1 MKPRLYPENE
11 TNFESNGLGPLSDAL
26 ACTVEENRNGAFE
39 LSMEYPV
46 TGVLF
51 DELKHGSII
60 FAPPNDS
67 SEPQPFRVYGKS
79 TPLSGVVTVRAKH
92 ISYQLSHIPVS
103 PFTAGSCAAAL
114 QGLKTNAVEPCPF
127 DFWTDKETIATF
139 AVTEPASARSLLG
152 GVAGSVLD
160 VYGGEYEFDRYTV
173 KLHKARGHDSGVVIA
188 YGKNLVDIDQEES
201 IENTITGVYP
211 YYKDTDGNVL
221 ELPEKVVSS
230 ASAHN
235 FPYPR
240 TVPLDCSQEWQETPS
255 VEQLRAYASAY
266 VEKEG
271 IGVPSVSLK
280 VSFVPLWQTE
290 EYKAIAPAERLNLCD
305 IATVRFEKLGVNAR
319 AKVVQTVYDVLAGR
333 YESITLGEAST
344 NLADTIVAQDK
355 AINAKADTSDLEA
368 AAANA
373 SAWIT
378 GNKGG
383 YVVLRRNADGQPYE
397 LLIMDKPTIE
407 EATKV
412 WRFNKSGLG
421 YSSTGYNGTYGLAMT
436 QDGQIVADYIT
447 TGTLSANL
455 LRAGVLQDKTGKVF
469 KLDLDAG
476 TLDANFTSLQVSGKT
491 PEQIAAE
498 QAKEAA
504 AAAEKAAK
512 EAAAADLKEYQ
523 AAVEKTVQ
531 DLQGQIDGNITTWFY
546 PYAPTAENKP
556 ASDWTTE
563 TEREAHAGDL
573 FYNTDQASGKAYRW
587 AIVGDVWQW
596 LLLEDTDVAKAL
608 ANAKTAQDT
617 ADGKRRTFIS
627 TPVPPYD
634 VGDLWTQGDAGEL
647 LVCTTAKASGAAFA
661 AGDWASAAD
670 YTAQAAEAGRNL
682 ISNSA
687 YIGVTS
693 TYTGFDF
700 TGNQVKITLTDG
712 NSARNV
718 TRRLTEYGIQ
728 SLRNR
733 KITVSYDYKI
743 TEAITYAENYSGT
756 PGALGRLEI
765 TFADGTK
772 QHISAPRNDFKALGT
787 AAMDDFA
794 RVTATATVLD
804 REVTAAIFKVFFQG
818 ATGAIIYKNPKV
830 ELGGIATAW
839 TPAPEDTTLAAT
851 APALTQQEVFNRLTN
866 NGQLQGLYMSDGKLY
881 INAQYIAAGRI
892 ASVDGK
898 SYFDLNTGNA
908 VLRGSFSTLER
919 TNSTGTYRVFFD
931 SGNIACQKKNGDN
944 WDSIG
949 FLSWNYGVS
958 PPETW
963 IKASRVDVLN
973 SLDTPAVWLSGTG
986 YGKAL
991 YAEDGQRKLYV
1002 DNINGRSVQWYWD
1015 SAISKW
1021 VLGANA

>member
-160 VYGGEYEFDRYTV
+160 VYGGEYEFNRYTV

-211 YYKDTDGNVL
+211 YYKDTNGNVL

-266 VEKEG
+266 VKKEG

-397 LLIMDKPTIE
+397 LLIMDKPTVE

-455 LRAGVLQDKTGKVF
+455 LRAGVLQDKTGKFF

-634 VGDLWTQGDAGEL
+634 VGDLWAQGKDGALLACIKKKTGSQLYSADDWTDAANYTKAAEAMLKDYADTVNEQLEGLGQQIDGKTETWFYPYDPTAENEPASGWKTEEDRKAHEGDLFYNTDPASGKAYRWAKDGNAWAWALLQDADVSAALAAAKQAKDTADGKRRTFISTPVPPYDVGDLWTQGGAGEL

-661 AGDWASAAD
+661 ASDWASAAD

-712 NSARNV
+712 NSARSA
-718 TRRLTEYGIQ
+718 TRQLTEYGIQ

-743 TEAITYAENYSGT
+743 TEAIT
-756 PGALGRLEI
+756 
-765 TFADGTK
+765 
-772 QHISAPRNDFKALGT
+772 
-787 AAMDDFA
+787 
-794 RVTATATVLD
+794 
-804 REVTAAIFKVFFQG
+804 
-818 ATGAIIYKNPKV
+818 
-830 ELGGIATAW
+830 
-839 TPAPEDTTLAAT
+839 
-851 APALTQQEVFNRLTN
+851 
-866 NGQLQGLYMSDGKLY
+866 
-881 INAQYIAAGRI
+881 
-892 ASVDGK
+892 
-898 SYFDLNTGNA
+898 
-908 VLRGSFSTLER
+908 
-919 TNSTGTYRVFFD
+919 
-931 SGNIACQKKNGDN
+931 
-944 WDSIG
+944 
-949 FLSWNYGVS
+949 
-958 PPETW
+958 
-963 IKASRVDVLN
+963 
-973 SLDTPAVWLSGTG
+973 
-986 YGKAL
+986 
-991 YAEDGQRKLYV
+991 
-1002 DNINGRSVQWYWD
+1002 
-1015 SAISKW
+1015 
-1021 VLGANA
+1021 